1 MNGRALVTGSAG
13 FVGQHL
19 TRHLT
24 ELGYDVHGL
33 DLRVNGD
40 VRDYETVHTAVETV
54 EPDVIF
60 HLAAMAYVP
69 ESTTAPYRALDVN
82 VGGTLNVLEAV
93 RNTGSQARV
102 LISGTSEEYGY
113 EHPVINEETSTRP
126 TTPYGVTK
134 LAASLLGLTYARTHG
149 LDVVVTRAFN
159 HTGPGHSPRYA
170 VPSFAKRVA
179 EVEAG
184 LRRVVHHG
192 DLTATR
198 SYTDVRDVVRAY
210 AAAVHLP
217 SGVYNVCAGTKE
229 SVVPVGAVLGKLRG
243 LARVEIPCEQSSRLT
258 RPGPASGIFPHAW
271 PSKLRDL
278 TGWTAEITLDRTLQ
292 DTLDYWRERV

>member
-1 MNGRALVTGSAG
+1 VRGRALITGSAG
-13 FVGQHL
+13 FVGGYLTTHL
-19 TRHLT
+19 N

-113 EHPVINEETSTRP
+113 DHVVVNEDTPTRP
-126 TTPYGVTK
+126 TTAYGVTK
-134 LAASLLGLTYARTHG
+134 LAAGLLGLTYARDYG

-184 LRRVVHHG
+184 LRSVVYHG
-192 DLTATR
+192 NLETVR

-217 SGVYNVCAGTKE
+217 GGVYNVCSGDKT
-229 SVVPVGAVLGKLRG
+229 SVLPVGAVLGKLCA
-243 LARVEIPCEQSSRLT
+243 LAKTEIPCEQSTRLT
-258 RPGPASGIFPHAW
+258 RSSGASRFPHAW
-271 PSKLRDL
+271 PTKLHEL
-278 TGWTAEITLDRTLQ
+278 TGWVAEIPLEKTLQ